1 MFSDVEKE
9 NGVMSS
15 DSSLFSQDLKDKLSE
30 EGNEEQGKKDVKSDS
45 EQKEDEFKEALSVI
59 KEAVEGEETSG
70 KPSKKILSDDIREIY
85 LDDFKEKSVDEL
97 LEFLEQ
103 VHGHKLTSYRGKQDI
118 LFKLVDNHIKL
129 GGVVYGRGVLQ
140 ILTDQN
146 QGYGFLR
153 SEKHNYTPVIGDIYV
168 AQSQIRSL
176 GLRTGDEIV
185 GTIRSPMKENE
196 KYFGL
201 IKVTHVNGIP
211 FTGSLYRRPNFE
223 DLTPMFPVEK
233 FNLEF
238 SSNDVDTR
246 IMDIFVPIGKG
257 QRGMV
262 VSQPK
267 AGKTTLLKKIATAIC
282 KNHPEV
288 TMFILLI
295 DERPEEV
302 TDWKRSI
309 KNVTVISSTFDE
321 EPYRHGMVAE
331 MVLERAKRLVEMK
344 MDVVIL
350 LDSLTRLTRAYNQI
364 TPPSG
369 RIMSGGIEV
378 GAFQKPKYFFG
389 SARKMEEGGSLT
401 IIASALIDT
410 GSKMDEVIY
419 EEFKGTGNM
428 EVHLSRD
435 LANKRIFPAIDL
447 KLSGTRREELLLPGD
462 KLHRIWLLR
471 RAISDMSNEEIIQK
485 LTDILQKT
493 KNNDQFLENLQQF

>member
-1 MFSDVEKE
+1 MFGGIEKE
-9 NGVMSS
+9 IESNSFES
-15 DSSLFSQDLKDKLSE
+15 NLFSKSQENIFQDELKE
-30 EGNEEQGKKDVKSDS
+30 TEPVEVEP
-45 EQKEDEFKEALSVI
+45 KEDEFKETLESI
-59 KEAVEGEETSG
+59 KEEVEVEEIPS
-70 KPSKKILSDDIREIY
+70 KPSKKIISDDIRELY
-85 LDDFKEKSVDEL
+85 LDDLKEKSADEL

-103 VHGHKLTSYRGKQDI
+103 AYGYKLTSYRTKQDI
-118 LFKLVDNHIKL
+118 LFKIVENHTKL
-129 GGVVYGRGVLQ
+129 GGIVYGRGVLQ

-153 SEKHNYTPVIGDIYV
+153 SEKHNYLPVPGDIYV

-185 GTIRSPMKENE
+185 GTIRPPMKENE
-196 KYFGL
+196 RYFGL
-201 IKVTHVNGIP
+201 IKVTHVNGVP
-211 FTGSLYRRPNFE
+211 FTGPLHRRPNFE
-223 DLTPMFPVEK
+223 DLTPMFPTEK
-233 FNLEF
+233 FNLEY
-238 SSNDVDTR
+238 SHDDVDTR
-246 IMDIFVPIGKG
+246 IVDMFVPIGKG

-267 AGKTTLLKKIATAIC
+267 AGKTTLLKKIATAIR

-288 TMFILLI
+288 VMFILLI

-302 TDWKRSI
+302 TDWKRSL

-321 EPYRHGMVAE
+321 EPHRHGVVAE

-364 TPPSG
+364 MPPTG

-389 SARKMEEGGSLT
+389 SARKIEEGGSLT

-428 EVHLSRD
+428 EIHLSRD

-447 KLSGTRREELLLPGD
+447 KLSGTRREELLLPDD

-485 LTDILQKT
+485 LTEVLLKT
-493 KNNDQFLENLQQF
+493 RNNDEFLENLQQF